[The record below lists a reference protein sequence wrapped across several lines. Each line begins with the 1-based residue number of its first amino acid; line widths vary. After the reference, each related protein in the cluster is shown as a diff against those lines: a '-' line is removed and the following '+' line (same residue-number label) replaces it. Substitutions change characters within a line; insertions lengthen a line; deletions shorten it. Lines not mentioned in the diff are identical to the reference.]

1 MTDQQSPPE
10 PVVVKDDF
18 ATNAGWQLFR
28 VTVVF
33 VAGAAA
39 SRFFEDAQVTAAALA
54 AAAAIPPVAY
64 GLWKAWR
71 SHKMKLTLA
80 SFLPDFIAQVK
91 K

>member
-33 VAGAAA
+33 VAK
-39 SRFFEDAQVTAAALA
+39 S
-54 AAAAIPPVAY
+54 
-64 GLWKAWR
+64 
-71 SHKMKLTLA
+71 
-80 SFLPDFIAQVK
+80 SFTTTGSGGDC
-91 K
+91 